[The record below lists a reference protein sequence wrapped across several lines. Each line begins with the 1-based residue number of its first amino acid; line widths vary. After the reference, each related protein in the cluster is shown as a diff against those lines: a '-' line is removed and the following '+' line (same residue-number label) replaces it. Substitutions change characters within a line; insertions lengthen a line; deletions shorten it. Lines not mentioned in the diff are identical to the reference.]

1 MGLGLKHGMAELSM
15 HTSEWKIYAD
25 EIIKQLWNILGTVA
39 NDIQHVGSTSIHNIK
54 AKPVIDIAVSVSSFE
69 KVLELSPIM
78 EQNGFIFIGW
88 EGKDEKQP
96 VYQCG
101 EYVPGEKNMKVLTHY
116 IKIKKKDS
124 QEWNNLVNFRDYM
137 NTFPNAASKYEA
149 LKMEL
154 AEKYKDDY
162 RSYHQGKTSFIIE
175 MIATANRWNDS
186 GRGNC
191 P

>member
-1 MGLGLKHGMAELSM
+1 MVLGLKHGMAKLSI
-15 HTSEWKIYAD
+15 HDPKWKVNAN
-25 EIIKQLWNILGTVA
+25 EMIKQLWSILGDIA

-54 AKPVIDIAVSVSSFE
+54 AKPVVDIAVSVSSFE
-69 KVLELSPIM
+69 KVLELSPVM
-78 EQNGFIFIGW
+78 EENGFIFIGW

-101 EYVPGEKNMKVLTHY
+101 EYIPGEKNMEVLTHY

-124 QEWNNLVNFRDYM
+124 QEWYDLINFRDYM
-137 NTFPNAASKYEA
+137 NAFPVIASQYEA

-162 RSYHQGKTSFIIE
+162 RSYHQGKTSFITK
-175 MIATANRWNDS
+175 MIIAANCWNDS